1 MKKQQTV
8 VVKKSNLINN
18 LRAGLF
24 MADNNQDAKM
34 AAKKFM
40 DKRMQE
46 NSQKKEALNSMVS

>member
-24 MADNNQDAKM
+24 MADNNYDAKM

-40 DKRMQE
+40 DKRMRE
-46 NSQKKEALNSMVS
+46 NS